1 MERIDR
7 SVFVH
12 EGGMGGKRRGKH
24 VHFRRI
30 SEETLG
36 GDFVKIL
43 YKSYLQK
50 TVEQAWIL
58 WKSVQWQSYLRAYVN
73 FHISRL
79 FYEKFG

>member
-50 TVEQAWIL
+50 TVEQA
-58 WKSVQWQSYLRAYVN
+58 
-73 FHISRL
+73 
-79 FYEKFG
+79 